1 MSDEYPNSG
10 QTSNEAERI
19 ASDTAGRAY
28 GANGR
33 KRMADS
39 RPLPGLDIRE
49 LVEERNW
56 TALAGLGLI
65 GVGILYLLQGWIGIS
80 LNLWSLA
87 MVGIGGWLAFNGYQQ
102 YTAAGQTWVGTSRNR
117 LLGGI
122 VVGAIGLVSILN
134 LSWWGLIL
142 IGAGGWLGYDTWQK
156 VEAAGG
162 VWTDHARTRM
172 GAAAITGAIGLFGFL
187 NLGGAWSAILIVAG
201 AAMLWRHFG
210 KRR

>member
-10 QTSNEAERI
+10 PTTNEAEPI
-19 ASDTAGRAY
+19 YGEKAGRAN

-33 KRMADS
+33 KRKPDS
-39 RPLPGLDIRE
+39 SPLPGLDIRE

-65 GVGILYLLQGWIGIS
+65 GVGILYLLQGWIGID

-87 MVGIGGWLAFNGYQQ
+87 MVGIGGWLMFDGYQK
-102 YTAAGQTWVGTSRNR
+102 YTTAGQTWVGTSRNR
-117 LLGGI
+117 LMAGAI
-122 VVGAIGLVSILN
+122 VASIGLVSILN
-134 LSWWGLIL
+134 LSWWGLML
-142 IGAGGWLGYDTWQK
+142 LAVGGWLGYDTWQK

-162 VWTDHARTRM
+162 VWTDRARNRM
-172 GAAAITGAIGLFGFL
+172 GAAAVIGAIGVFGFF
-187 NLGGAWSAILIVAG
+187 NLGGAWSVILIAIG

-210 KRR
+210 RKR

>member
-1 MSDEYPNSG
+1 MSDEYPNSEP
-10 QTSNEAERI
+10 TTNEAEPI
-19 ASDTAGRAY
+19 YGEQPPRAN

-33 KRMADS
+33 KRKPDS

-49 LVEERNW
+49 LVAERNW

-65 GVGILYLLQGWIGIS
+65 GVGILYLLQGWIGID

-87 MVGIGGWLAFNGYQQ
+87 MVGIGGWLMFDGYQK
-102 YTAAGQTWVGTSRNR
+102 YAAAGQTWVGTSRNR
-117 LLGGI
+117 LMAGA
-122 VVGAIGLVSILN
+122 VVASIGLVSILN
-134 LSWWGLIL
+134 LSWWGLML
-142 IGAGGWLGYDTWQK
+142 LGVGGWLAYDTWQK

-162 VWTDHARTRM
+162 VWTDHARNRM
-172 GAAAITGAIGLFGFL
+172 GAAAVIGAVGLFGFF
-187 NLGGAWSAILIVAG
+187 NLGGAWSVILIAIG